1 MAVVNNLNLPLCTM
15 LGVSKENYKEV
26 VCARVGKCM
35 KMVYLK
41 RYRIA
46 PCNIKILLAM

>member
-1 MAVVNNLNLPLCTM
+1 MAVENNLHLPIRTM

-26 VCARVGKCM
+26 VCARVGNCM

-41 RYRIA
+41 IYRTA
-46 PCNIKILLAM
+46 PSNIKILLTM